1 MKIIQAIIV
10 IFAILGCLALA
21 LGGYFVYSM
30 STKGGADNLLSKIQA
45 MRAENPAATEETTA
59 TAAVAVPANSEYA
72 KIIQQYQPTPTPTP
86 VAVAPVQGQQPGV
99 AAPGQP
105 GVVVANVPQAA
116 TAPAVNQ
123 RPITTPKPDEG
134 KIRNWPSGRKWVAL
148 TYDDGP
154 HPEWTPKMVE
164 LLRRKNVKATFFF
177 LGQEIKRFPEIGK
190 SVYDNGFEV
199 GNHTMNHPDFNK
211 SAMTPKAIM
220 EQLKGTNDLIAE
232 YIMKEPV
239 RTMRPPY
246 GNTPKKLVEVCAE
259 LGLNIVAW
267 DIDTDDWRSQT
278 DAKAMVNNIMKNL
291 SDGSIIL
298 MHDKHQK
305 TYDTTEQVIDLIHEK
320 GYEFVTLS
328 ELLGLTPY
336 VPGGAAQLAASRGGA
351 VAAPAQVQQA
361 APAAPVQPAA
371 AAQVPGGAAPA
382 VAPAAQALPPAELGD
397 TGAASLPVPSAATPV
412 PAIDPSKITQPP
424 PQR

>member
-21 LGGYFVYSM
+21 LGGYFIYNV
-30 STKGGADNLLSKIQA
+30 STKGGADNLLAKIQA
-45 MRAENPAATEETTA
+45 VRSENPAATDETTA
-59 TAAVAVPANSEYA
+59 PATVAVPANSEYA

-86 VAVAPVQGQQPGV
+86 VAAAPVQAQ
-99 AAPGQP
+99 QP
-105 GVVVANVPQAA
+105 GVVVASAQPA
-116 TAPAVNQ
+116 APAAPVVNQ
-123 RPITTPKPDEG
+123 RPINTPKPDEG
-134 KIRNWPSGRKWVAL
+134 KIRSWSSGRKWVAL

-154 HPEWTPKMVE
+154 HPEWTPKMIE
-164 LLRRKNVKATFFF
+164 LLRSKNVKATFFL
-177 LGQEIKRFPEIGK
+177 LGQEIKRFPDIAK

-199 GNHTMNHPDFNK
+199 GNHTMTHPDFNK

-246 GNTPKKLVEVCAE
+246 GNTPKKLVDACME
-259 LGLNIVAW
+259 LGLNIVCW
-267 DIDTDDWRSQT
+267 DVDTDDWRRQT
-278 DAKAMVNNIMKNL
+278 DAKAMVDNIMKNVT
-291 SDGSIIL
+291 DGSIIL

-305 TYDTTEQVIDLIHEK
+305 TYDTTEQVIDMIREK
-320 GYEFVTLS
+320 GYEFVTVS

-336 VPGGAAQLAASRGGA
+336 VPGGTNQIAANRGGA
-351 VAAPAQVQQA
+351 VAAPAA
-361 APAAPVQPAA
+361 APQQIAPVQPAA
-371 AAQVPGGAAPA
+371 PAQAQLPVAQVPGGAS
-382 VAPAAQALPPAELGD
+382 APAAAPGAQSLPPAAPGD
-397 TGAASLPVPSAATPV
+397 SGAASLPMPSAATPV